1 MAYKNEAKHVM
12 LNALKQAITHVSLH
26 SAYPATSSNEISGG
40 GYARQEVTFTNPSGG
55 AIQFSNQPQFSVSKG
70 ATIAAVGFWSAA
82 TAGTLYA
89 DAQVDTETYANPGTY
104 TLESGSLD
112 LNK

>member
-12 LNALKQAITHVSLH
+12 LNALKEAITHVSLH
-26 SAYPATSSNEISGG
+26 SAYPATSGNEISGG
-40 GYARQEVTFTNPSGG
+40 GYERQSVTFSNPSGG
-55 AIQFSNQPQFSVSKG
+55 AIQFSNQPQFSVPAG
-70 ATIAAVGFWSAA
+70 ATMAAVGFWSAA
-82 TAGTLYA
+82 SAGTSYA